1 MCIFY
6 YFDYYLP
13 DFVNCLLSGVH
24 LLFSFLDICFNL
36 TKYHKK
42 PPVESLFLTRDQA
55 LSPWSASTDS
65 KTLDHQRANP
75 RGYQIVRTHT
85 KETIGMQDM
94 ASPNHH

>member
-13 DFVNCLLSGVH
+13 DFVNCHLSGVH
-24 LLFSFLDICFNL
+24 LSFSFLDICLNL

-55 LSPWSASTDS
+55 LSPWSVSTDS
-65 KTLDHQRANP
+65 KTLDHQRTTLGN
-75 RGYQIVRTHT
+75 I
-85 KETIGMQDM
+85 K
-94 ASPNHH
+94 